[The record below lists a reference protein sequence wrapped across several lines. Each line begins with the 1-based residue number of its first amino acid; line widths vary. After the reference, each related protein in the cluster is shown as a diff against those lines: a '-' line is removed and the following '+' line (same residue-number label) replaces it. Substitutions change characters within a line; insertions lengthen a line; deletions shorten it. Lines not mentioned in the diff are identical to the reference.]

1 MNDSEKYS
9 PLIQVN
15 ITVSQPKQE
24 HFGSHHFYQ
33 TAKGGDIFWKNYVHP
48 IRRVPKAWNIKVN

>member
-1 MNDSEKYS
+1 MLHGWFWGGHCKYS

-33 TAKGGDIFWKNYVHP
+33 TAKEGDIF
-48 IRRVPKAWNIKVN
+48 